1 MSCRSGRRTCSSSRT
16 ARARW
21 RPPSPATPL
30 IVGAK
35 GNRYDLVLKSLYFDT
50 AYAEQVTMADDVHH
64 ILFCLSC
71 KGTSASSDYYF
82 ASKVEAGVIRVETE
96 DQAPQDMEFTEE
108 HLVVNE
114 HFNTQYIL
122 TFLKAMDHKMITL
135 RLSSAKPLICLYG
148 LGAEESFAM
157 FILGGKTEDTD

>member
-1 MSCRSGRRTCSSSRT
+1 MQIKKNDFYSIVKSAKDYSANHVSMSIYER
-16 ARARW
+16 
-21 RPPSPATPL
+21 
-30 IVGAK
+30 V
-35 GNRYDLVLKSLYFDT
+35 
-50 AYAEQVTMADDVHH
+50 ADDVHH